1 MFYLKQLNVITG
13 VRMERRARG
22 NCPPPL
28 ILNPTLGI
36 STDTD
41 NATDTTLKSMSVL

>member
-1 MFYLKQLNVITG
+1 MSS
-13 VRMERRARG
+13 RG
-22 NCPPPL
+22 PAWNGGPGAIAPVAPP
-28 ILNPTLGI
+28 LNPTLGI